1 MALFIWH
8 IHQLLIHERLHPINS
23 ILYFLFYRYYGCAMY
38 PSMKPSA
45 QCSTHW
51 CQVEAS
57 DTTVKRS
64 VPENKKGSH
73 QQNLLKSHPVSP
85 VLNELGIISDDAG
98 PINIPTVRLSSASGD
113 GEELLQLR
121 LDQIA
126 TAIDKQK
133 QFNLEIR
140 EREREISELKTA
152 LSDLRLCLL
161 QEREHV
167 LTLYAENDQM
177 KIREINNKRKIQQ
190 LLRLS
195 SLSPDSHLFFL
206 REYGGPAGDTGGKQ
220 EKLVDLL
227 INLPKPKEGVV
238 EFTPSG
244 ETVRKPNASGLINF
258 QRRNASSH
266 AVLCTNSPVSELEH
280 EAVVGEIDSTKDN
293 FWSLR
298 TQLTE
303 QTRLVKEQLS
313 SLLDDRRAILE
324 DAKNTK
330 KQYDE
335 KLRLAQEQLTHLQT
349 LLHDSASDFLA
360 QRKQFR
366 LAEKAWKAERDKLLS
381 QFHTNMSVSAL
392 KNIIHERFSCVSDVG
407 VHHGSPHFLRSK
419 QLTPVTRRENRELC
433 TLAGVFNSSTG
444 EIQGGTSA
452 SLEDQLRAQQKLSAK
467 YHERILELEEELVR
481 SREEAATLKDTMK
494 QQSEKL
500 TQRLRLM
507 SNRCRELERRRLF
520 EMQGHRTDI
529 EMLRKKLKGMEKQ
542 LLQLSLDDCNND
554 GHSAMPSQDMDIFF
568 LRQVRA
574 STAKSTRLMGE
585 LKNLKLKMYTLEDE
599 VRKM

>member
-1 MALFIWH
+1 MVSSISEVCFVRFPLEVLFPRRKI
-8 IHQLLIHERLHPINS
+8 Q
-23 ILYFLFYRYYGCAMY
+23 YYGCAMY

-45 QCSTHW
+45 QCPTHW

-57 DTTVKRS
+57 DTAVKRS
-64 VPENKKGSH
+64 APANKKGLH
-73 QQNLLKSHPVSP
+73 QQNLLENHPTSP
-85 VLNELGIISDDAG
+85 VLNELGILSDNPE
-98 PINIPTVRLSSASGD
+98 PINIPTVQLLSASGD
-113 GEELLQLR
+113 GEELLRLR

-133 QFNLEIR
+133 QSNLEIR

-206 REYGGPAGDTGGKQ
+206 RESGGPAGDTGGKQ
-220 EKLVDLL
+220 ENLVDLL
-227 INLPKPKEGVV
+227 KNLPKPKEGVV

-244 ETVRKPNASGLINF
+244 ETVRKLNVSGLINF
-258 QRRNASSH
+258 QPGIASSH
-266 AVLCTNSPVSELEH
+266 AVPCNNSPVSELEY
-280 EAVVGEIDSTKDN
+280 EAVVGEVESAKAN

-303 QTRLVKEQLS
+303 QTRLAKEQLR

-330 KQYDE
+330 KQCDE
-335 KLRLAQEQLTHLQT
+335 KLRLTQEQLTHLQT
-349 LLHDSASDFLA
+349 QLHDSASDFLA
-360 QRKQFR
+360 QIKQFR
-366 LAEKAWKAERDKLLS
+366 MAEKAWKAEREKLLS
-381 QFHTNMSVSAL
+381 QFHTSMS
-392 KNIIHERFSCVSDVG
+392 VSDVG

-419 QLTPVTRRENRELC
+419 QLTPVTRRQNRESC
-433 TLAGVFNSSTG
+433 TLAGVSNSSSG

-481 SREEAATLKDTMK
+481 SREEVAMSKDTMK

-500 TQRLRLM
+500 TQRLRQM
-507 SNRCRELERRRLF
+507 SNRCRELERRRRF

-529 EMLRKKLKGMEKQ
+529 EMLRKKLKGVEKQ
-542 LLQLSLDDCNND
+542 LLQ
-554 GHSAMPSQDMDIFF
+554 
-568 LRQVRA
+568 V
-574 STAKSTRLMGE
+574 KSHFCPRTPCVWHRS
-585 LKNLKLKMYTLEDE
+585 DE
-599 VRKM
+599 FSSV